1 MQDRGSGV
9 RRIRETPEIRGGL
22 SENEAFFWHDNFI
35 VGSNLSHDSFY
46 TANCCQRQ
54 VAITV
59 RDVRGNTEVCQIGPE
74 AASLASS
81 DTQQQSRVSDAGLSG
96 LNIAIIVVAALL
108 ALVVVGAGVAIALIK
123 NKRKAELAEMRQTP
137 QAR

>member
-9 RRIRETPEIRGGL
+9 RRIREAPEIRGGL

-81 DTQQQSRVSDAGLSG
+81 DTQSRVSDAGLSG
-96 LNIAIIVVAALL
+96 LSIAIIVVAALL

>member
-1 MQDRGSGV
+1 M
-9 RRIRETPEIRGGL
+9 
-22 SENEAFFWHDNFI
+22 
-35 VGSNLSHDSFY
+35 
-46 TANCCQRQ
+46 
-54 VAITV
+54 
-59 RDVRGNTEVCQIGPE
+59 RGNTEVCQIGPE